1 MITKTL
7 TRTGSS
13 LALVIDKPIL
23 ELLGIDA
30 DTPVSIQTDG
40 TALIIRRAPNP
51 ANAKDAKDAVA
62 QDDDFQNAFKRVRER
77 HRELFVRLPRD

>member
-40 TALIIRRAPNP
+40 TALIIRRAPN
-51 ANAKDAKDAVA
+51 AKDAVA

>member
-40 TALIIRRAPNP
+40 TALIIRRAPN
-51 ANAKDAKDAVA
+51 ANDAVA
-62 QDDDFQNAFKRVRER
+62 QDTDFLNAFKRVRER
-77 HRELFVRLPRD
+77 HRELFVRLHRD